1 MGVMLLAHRLG
12 IARGWIAIGTMM
24 FDPIVAQRRALGVG
38 SGGELPTPGGGGP
51 GPIPTPALP
60 DHIISGRETHSQPS
74 ELETQNRIRQQ

>member
-38 SGGELPTPGGGGP
+38 SGGELPTPG
-51 GPIPTPALP
+51 PIPTPALP